1 MSDQP
6 EALRLADILQHRFPS
21 VECLEKAAAE
31 LRRLHAECDALRAM
45 ADDVQRWHDQQLDRA
60 DKAEAECDA
69 LRAELAAM
77 TKRATDAEGYAEHL
91 LTEARKTADVM
102 AQAEAECDALRVPC
116 RTLVSLLETDDWQ
129 ATLRLAVEQARA
141 ALKEAK

>member
-1 MSDQP
+1 MSRQP

-69 LRAELAAM
+69 LRA
-77 TKRATDAEGYAEHL
+77 DAERWKGL
-91 LTEARKTADVM
+91 F
-102 AQAEAECDALRVPC
+102 AEALDAFNSRRP
-116 RTLVSLLETDDWQ
+116 TDIEWSAMRDM
-129 ATLRLAVEQARA
+129 AREARA
-141 ALKEAK
+141 ALKETK

>member
-31 LRRLHAECDALRAM
+31 LRRLHAECDALR
-45 ADDVQRWHDQQLDRA
+45 
-60 DKAEAECDA
+60 
-69 LRAELAAM
+69 
-77 TKRATDAEGYAEHL
+77 
-91 LTEARKTADVM
+91 
-102 AQAEAECDALRVPC
+102 VPC